1 MAFLKRRTLLW
12 GLGVGAA
19 LVLFYFSIYPSN
31 DRDWSPDQILLPQ
44 TTFDGRFAHI
54 RNIRDIAYRSA
65 TDYAPAWFDAAYN
78 LDKLDS
84 LWFMV
89 EPFGT
94 WEGPAHTLLSFGFS
108 GGEYVAI
115 SVEIRK
121 EKGESYSPVKGLLKR
136 YELMYV
142 VGTEKDL
149 IGLRAVHRKHDV
161 YLYPIKAPKEKIE
174 RLFVSMLKRANA
186 LAEHPEF
193 YNTLTNTCTTNI
205 VRHLNEVAERPVSPW
220 RLSILLPG
228 HSDKLA
234 YDLGLIDT
242 NLPFEQAKQKFN
254 ITERAGRFADS
265 AKFSKRIR
273 QDLPPDIGQAG
284 KGGSLSRPEK

>member
-1 MAFLKRRTLLW
+1 MSFLKKKRAVLW
-12 GLGVGAA
+12 AGGITAA
-19 LVLFYFSIYPSN
+19 LVLFYLSIYPSN
-31 DRDWSPDQILLPQ
+31 DRDWSPDQALL
-44 TTFDGRFAHI
+44 TGATFDGRFAHI

-65 TDYAPAWFDAAYN
+65 SDYTTAWHDAAFD
-78 LDKLDS
+78 LDRLES

-89 EPFGT
+89 EPFGA
-94 WEGPAHTLLSFGFS
+94 WEGPAHTLLSFGFA
-108 GGEYVAI
+108 GGDYLAV

-121 EKGESYSPVKGLLKR
+121 EKGESYSPLKGLLKR
-136 YELMYV
+136 YELMYM
-142 VGTEKDL
+142 VGSEKDL

-205 VRHLNEVAERPVSPW
+205 VRHLNEVAEKPISPW
-220 RLSILLPG
+220 RISILLPG

-234 YDLGLIDT
+234 YDVGLIDT
-242 NLPFEQAKQKFN
+242 NLPFAQAKRKFN
-254 ITERAGRFADS
+254 ISESARKYADS

-273 QDLPPDIGQAG
+273 EEMPQD
-284 KGGSLSRPEK
+284 K